1 MVTILAVTVDT
12 GVTVVLTGGTDVFA
26 GAETQIR
33 PRIALSDSPTTCQDL
48 FGLISHKMLTWGG
61 RRMEDPGGQSLPR
74 ALLSQVS
81 GSKWDT
87 GTDDPQKP

>member
-61 RRMEDPGGQSLPR
+61 AQDGGPR
-74 ALLSQVS
+74 GPKSPQ
-81 GSKWDT
+81 GSPEPSERFQM
-87 GTDDPQKP
+87 GHGH